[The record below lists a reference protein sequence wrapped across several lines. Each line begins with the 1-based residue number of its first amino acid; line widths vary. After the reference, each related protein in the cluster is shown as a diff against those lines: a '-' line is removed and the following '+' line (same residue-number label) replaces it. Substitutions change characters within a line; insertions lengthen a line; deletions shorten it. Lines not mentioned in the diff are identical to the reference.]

1 MKIRPSQLL
10 AVLSATLVA
19 LFASRAT
26 AAPEA
31 KILRIDPRAAQ
42 TDGAPIITTVV
53 EVAQRKRVSEAT
65 ADCAYMRGDAQL
77 VCMGEKLAQPRA
89 LFAPFPLPPKENMI
103 FTVQVDGA
111 DQPAKY
117 VDAHKWDQGQNI
129 KGVGTAWLIVIDAA
143 GSMGARFG
151 DAQAVALAFIN
162 AMGPQDIGNVTVIG
176 ERGIVA
182 DSKWQPAAQRATL
195 AQAVTSAREMAKEG
209 RGRPLMTTIRAAA
222 TDAFKDL
229 GSVGST
235 ADVPLHQAMV
245 VLSNGAAGGDVQ
257 TNGAGA
263 TQLSQYLTKGRF
275 PEENP
280 TAPKMPLP
288 VISILMPTGGMSE
301 EFTKNAQDFMANLAN
316 PDIGGYFGVVRG
328 NGQQMGPAI
337 VSAVRDRFNQM
348 YVVRWRVSCVAPT
361 VLQTFNLVFKDVNPP
376 IAPDGYKD
384 VPVGIDP
391 TVWPLDVNVAYTVQ
405 MAKRDPV
412 APGGKFKVYGDFC
425 WGSDAG
431 RAQVYFIPKN
441 QAPPASAGRD
451 VEKAKQAQ
459 QQLVA
464 MKMEGKALKVADTF
478 AEFEAPASE
487 NIILGK
493 GEQAV
498 SRIVIYDS
506 KARRMSGVTATTILT
521 LKAGEKSIPIEWI
534 VAGGFGA
541 VILVLLIIVIARG
554 GGGGGRRAAAAPAP
568 APLPL
573 PGQAPPPATPGYAP
587 QPYVGAG
594 TAPQPYTPPAPAAPA
609 PYQPAGPAP
618 GAAGG
623 TAVLGAHGA
632 PAQAN
637 PEFMYGNK
645 PPQYGLTAA
654 QPQAGAGAAP
664 PDPYGAASRAT
675 LSGSSGVFTV
685 LAGSEM
691 RVGRDPSTSQIV
703 LGEARVSSHHAT
715 VKLEGGQLLVRD
727 ERSNNGTHVNGTKL
741 TPGVWMPVPP
751 GSIVRFGPVELSVK
765 ID

>member
-1 MKIRPSQLL
+1 MRIRPSQLL
-10 AVLSATLVA
+10 AVLSATILA
-19 LFASRAT
+19 LFASRAV

-53 EVAQRKRVSEAT
+53 EVAQRKRVSDAT
-65 ADCAYMRGDAQL
+65 GDCAYMRGDAQL
-77 VCMGEKLAQPRA
+77 VCIGEKLAQPRA

-103 FTVQVDGA
+103 FTVQVDGS

-117 VDAHKWDQGQNI
+117 VDAHKWDQAQNI

-143 GSMGARFG
+143 GSMGPRFG
-151 DAQAVALAFIN
+151 DAQAVALAFVN
-162 AMGPQDIGNVTVIG
+162 AMGPQDIANVTVIG
-176 ERGIVA
+176 ERGIVT
-182 DSKWQPAAQRATL
+182 DSKWQPAAQRAALT
-195 AQAVTSAREMAKEG
+195 QAITAARELPKEG
-209 RGRPLMTTIRAAA
+209 RGRPLMTTIRTAA

-229 GSVGST
+229 GSVGS
-235 ADVPLHQAMV
+235 AAEVPLHQAMV

-275 PEENP
+275 PEDNP

-288 VISILMPTGGMSE
+288 VISILLPTGGLSE
-301 EFTKNAQDFMANLAN
+301 EFSKNAQDFMSNLAN

-328 NGQQMGPAI
+328 NGPAMGPAI

-361 VLQTFNLVFKDVNPP
+361 ILQTFNLVFKDVNPP

-431 RAQVYFIPKN
+431 RAQVYFVPKN
-441 QAPPASAGRD
+441 QAPPANAGRD
-451 VEKAKQAQ
+451 IEKAKQAQ

-464 MKMEGKALKVADTF
+464 MKMEGKVVKVADTY
-478 AEFEAPASE
+478 AEFEAPTNE

-493 GEQAV
+493 GDQAV
-498 SRIVIYDS
+498 ARLVVYDS

-521 LKAGEKSIPIEWI
+521 LKAGEKSLPLEWI

-554 GGGGGRRAAAAPAP
+554 GGGGGKRGGGGGGAP
-568 APLPL
+568 APLPM
-573 PGQAPPPATPGYAP
+573 PGQAPAPVGPPAYAP
-587 QPYVGAG
+587 PPQAYAPP
-594 TAPQPYTPPAPAAPA
+594 PQPQAYAPPPAPAPM
-609 PYQPAGPAP
+609 

-632 PAQAN
+632 PAQAS

-654 QPQAGAGAAP
+654 QPQAGIGAPP
-664 PDPYGAASRAT
+664 PDPYASGGSRAT
-675 LSGSSGVFTV
+675 LSGSVGVFTV

-691 RVGRDPSTSQIV
+691 RVGRDPATAQLV

-715 VKLEGGQLLVRD
+715 IKLEGGQLLVRD